1 MLPRADLAVSPA
13 SRPDAVAGPAAL
25 GDGRQELFQRSLA
38 GLVGQSLQAEVL
50 SKLTDGSFL
59 VKIGDT
65 AARLPLPPGV
75 QVGGKVDLTLVA
87 LTPRPTFQINADAG
101 GKTALAYAEAAP
113 AGARAEPLVYLDVAH
128 AAAAALQSGQGAA
141 AGTRAGADARAPG
154 AGGAAAGAGGAAA
167 AGAVAGDAH
176 AGAGA
181 PLAGGA
187 GPGAARPA
195 AGAPA
200 NGAALAAGATAAAL
214 AAAPASP
221 AAATAAAA
229 AAETPA
235 AAAAPA
241 GHGADTAAPAHA
253 ASPGAILLGKAPLV
267 PADQLPAIDP
277 KSTPASLSPAAR
289 MISSVLGSAA
299 DGGARAI
306 IGNAPLADSPQA
318 PPEKLAAALKDA
330 IGNSGLFYESHVA
343 EWAAGQRP
351 LAALAQE
358 PQMRAAPE
366 ARTAGAPDPAAAQ
379 FINLQLAS
387 AEQGRVAWQGLAWPG
402 QAMQWEIS
410 RDAPERG
417 RSEPGDA
424 PEAAWRSGL
433 RLQFPLL
440 GDVRASI
447 VMVGNALH
455 IDVAAADG
463 GAGEALRARAAG
475 LTDAL
480 AAAGLP
486 LSSLRIRDADG

>member
-13 SRPDAVAGPAAL
+13 SRADAVAGPVAL

-50 SKLTDGSFL
+50 SKFTDGSFL
-59 VKIGDT
+59 VKIADT

-101 GKTALAYAEAAP
+101 GKTALAFAEAAP

-128 AAAAALQSGQGAA
+128 AAAAALPGGQA
-141 AGTRAGADARAPG
+141 
-154 AGGAAAGAGGAAA
+154 GAAA
-167 AGAVAGDAH
+167 AAR
-176 AGAGA
+176 AGAQAQAQGA
-181 PLAGGA
+181 AGGA
-187 GPGAARPA
+187 GEAQAAPATLPA
-195 AGAPA
+195 AAT
-200 NGAALAAGATAAAL
+200 LATAAAPPGTASLATPATL
-214 AAAPASP
+214 AAAATAPAVAPGTTATPATPASAASAATAAAVAA
-221 AAATAAAA
+221 AAATAAQ
-229 AAETPA
+229 
-235 AAAAPA
+235 A
-241 GHGADTAAPAHA
+241 GKAADTAAPARA
-253 ASPGAILLGKAPLV
+253 ASPAALLLGKAPLV

-277 KSTPASLSPAAR
+277 HSTPASFSPAAR

-299 DGGARAI
+299 DGGARTI
-306 IGNAPLADSPQA
+306 VGNAPLADSPQA

-366 ARTAGAPDPAAAQ
+366 TRTAGAPDPAAAQ

-410 RDAPERG
+410 RDAPERDRG
-417 RSEPGDA
+417 ESGSA
-424 PEAAWRSGL
+424 PEPAWRSGL
-433 RLQFPLL
+433 RLQFPVL

-455 IDVAAADG
+455 IDVAAGDG
-463 GAGEALRARAAG
+463 EAGDALRARAAG
-475 LTDAL
+475 LADAL

-486 LSSLRIRDADG
+486 LSSLRIRDGDG